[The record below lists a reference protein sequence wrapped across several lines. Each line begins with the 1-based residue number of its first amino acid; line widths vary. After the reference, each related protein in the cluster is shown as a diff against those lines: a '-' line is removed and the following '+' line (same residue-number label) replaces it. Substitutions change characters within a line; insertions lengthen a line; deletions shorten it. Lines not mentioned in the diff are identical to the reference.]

1 MVVGHDMAVLVPDE
15 ARAGALRH
23 LQHVQREGILPTSKS
38 TDFYRSQDR
47 TIARTKS
54 NRGSN
59 RAARLVM

>member
-47 TIARTKS
+47 TIAREP
-54 NRGSN
+54 NRIEG
-59 RAARLVM
+59 ATARRGW